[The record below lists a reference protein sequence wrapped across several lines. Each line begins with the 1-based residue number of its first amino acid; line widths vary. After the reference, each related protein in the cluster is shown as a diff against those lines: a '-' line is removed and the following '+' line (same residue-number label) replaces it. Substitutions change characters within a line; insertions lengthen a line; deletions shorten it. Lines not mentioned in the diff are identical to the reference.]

1 MIDYENDLVVV
12 FLTNK
17 LNSPIVNPYGLEN
30 ANDFGGSYY
39 TTATLG
45 FVPQLIYA
53 GMTNIKEP
61 TEAFKSLVKDMVTE
75 KQKLIDETAEKTGKA
90 LDNHPILNGKKAI
103 ENIANKRK

>member
-1 MIDYENDLVVV
+1 MV

-30 ANDFGGSYY
+30 ANDFGGGYY

-53 GMTNIKEP
+53 GMSNLNNPK
-61 TEAFKSLVKDMVTE
+61 EAFKSLVKDMATE
-75 KQKLIDETAEKTGKA
+75 KQKLVDEKAENTGKA
-90 LDNHPILNGKKAI
+90 FDNHPILNGKKAI
-103 ENIANKRK
+103 EDLAKKY